1 MKFHIFTL
9 FPNMFSS
16 PLEEGILARAIKDNL
31 IQIFIHNIRDYAS
44 SPHRTVDDY
53 PFGGGPGM
61 LMKPEPIFE
70 AIENVSKEYSLDNC
84 TPKILMTPQGR
95 TFNHE
100 IAQELSQSKELVL
113 ICGRYEGIDDRVRQH
128 LATDEISVGDYV
140 LSGGELPA
148 MTIVDSVS
156 RLIPGTVGS
165 KESIE
170 NDSFYNGKLQFPQFT
185 RPVTYRGMEV
195 PKVLLSGN
203 HKDIQTWREEQ
214 SYQRT
219 RNQRPD
225 LIN

>member
-1 MKFHIFTL
+1 
-9 FPNMFSS
+9 MFSS
-16 PLEEGILARAIKDNL
+16 PLDEGKLARAIKDNL
-31 IQIFIHNIRDYAS
+31 IQIFVHNIRYYTNN
-44 SPHRTVDDY
+44 PHRTVDDY

-70 AIENVSKEYSLDNC
+70 AVENVAIEHSLDNR

-100 IAQELSQSKELVL
+100 IAQELSQNKELVL
-113 ICGRYEGIDDRVRQH
+113 ICGRYEGVDDRVRQY

-148 MTIVDSVS
+148 MTVVDAVS

-203 HKDIQTWREEQ
+203 HKNIQIWREEQ
-214 SYQRT
+214 SCLRT
-219 RNQRPD
+219 RKQRPD
-225 LIN
+225 LID

>member
-31 IQIFIHNIRDYAS
+31 IQIFIHNIREYAS
-44 SPHRTVDDY
+44 KPHRTVDDS

-70 AIENVSKEYSLDNC
+70 AVENVSKEYSLDNSS
-84 TPKILMTPQGR
+84 PKILMTPQGR

-113 ICGRYEGIDDRVRQH
+113 ICGRYEGIDDRVREH

-148 MTIVDSVS
+148 MPIVDSVS

-225 LIN
+225 LID

>member
-31 IQIFIHNIRDYAS
+31 IQIFIHNIRNYTS
-44 SPHRTVDDY
+44 NPHRTVDDY

-70 AIENVSKEYSLDNC
+70 AVENVSKEYSLDNY

-225 LIN
+225 LID

>member
-1 MKFHIFTL
+1 
-9 FPNMFSS
+9 MFSS
-16 PLEEGILARAIKDNL
+16 PLDEGILARAIKDNL
-31 IQIFIHNIRDYAS
+31 IQIFVHNIRDYTNN
-44 SPHRTVDDY
+44 PHRTVDDY

-70 AIENVSKEYSLDNC
+70 AVENVAIEHSLDNR

-100 IAQELSQSKELVL
+100 IAQELSRHKELVL
-113 ICGRYEGIDDRVRQH
+113 ICGRYEGVDDRVRQY

-148 MTIVDSVS
+148 MTIVDAVS

-203 HKDIQTWREEQ
+203 HKNIQIWREEQ
-214 SYQRT
+214 SCLRT
-219 RNQRPD
+219 RKQRPD
-225 LIN
+225 LID

>member
-1 MKFHIFTL
+1 
-9 FPNMFSS
+9 MFSS
-16 PLEEGILARAIKDNL
+16 PLDEGILARAIKDNL
-31 IQIFIHNIRDYAS
+31 IQIFVHNIRDYTNN
-44 SPHRTVDDY
+44 PHRTVDDY

-70 AIENVSKEYSLDNC
+70 AVENVAIEHSLDNR

-100 IAQELSQSKELVL
+100 IAQELSQNKELVL
-113 ICGRYEGIDDRVRQH
+113 ICGRYEGVDDRVRQY

-148 MTIVDSVS
+148 MTVVDAVS

-203 HKDIQTWREEQ
+203 HKNIQIWREEQ
-214 SYQRT
+214 SCLRT
-219 RNQRPD
+219 RKQRPD
-225 LIN
+225 LID

>member
-1 MKFHIFTL
+1 
-9 FPNMFSS
+9 MFSS
-16 PLEEGILARAIKDNL
+16 PLDEGILARAIKDNV
-31 IQIFIHNIRDYAS
+31 IQIFVHNIRDYTNN
-44 SPHRTVDDY
+44 PHRTVDDY

-70 AIENVSKEYSLDNC
+70 AVENVAIEHSLDNRA
-84 TPKILMTPQGR
+84 PKILMTPQGR
-95 TFNHE
+95 IFNHE
-100 IAQELSQSKELVL
+100 IAQELSRHKELVL
-113 ICGRYEGIDDRVRQH
+113 ICGRYEGVDDRVRQY

-148 MTIVDSVS
+148 MTVVDAVS

-203 HKDIQTWREEQ
+203 HKNIQIWREEQ
-214 SYQRT
+214 SCLRT
-219 RNQRPD
+219 RKQRPD
-225 LIN
+225 LID

>member
-1 MKFHIFTL
+1 
-9 FPNMFSS
+9 MFSS
-16 PLEEGILARAIKDNL
+16 PLDEGILARAIKDNL
-31 IQIFIHNIRDYAS
+31 IQIFVHNIRDYTNN
-44 SPHRTVDDY
+44 PHRTVDDY

-70 AIENVSKEYSLDNC
+70 AVENVAIEHSLDNR

-100 IAQELSQSKELVL
+100 IAQELSRHKELVL
-113 ICGRYEGIDDRVRQH
+113 ICGRYEGVDDRVRQY

-148 MTIVDSVS
+148 MTVVDAVS

-203 HKDIQTWREEQ
+203 HKNIQIWREEQ
-214 SYQRT
+214 SCLRT
-219 RNQRPD
+219 RKQRPD
-225 LIN
+225 LID

>member
-1 MKFHIFTL
+1 
-9 FPNMFSS
+9 MFSS
-16 PLEEGILARAIKDNL
+16 PLDEGILARAMKDNV
-31 IQIFIHNIRDYAS
+31 IQIFVHNIRDYTNN
-44 SPHRTVDDY
+44 PHRTVDDY

-70 AIENVSKEYSLDNC
+70 AVENVAIEHSLDNR

-100 IAQELSQSKELVL
+100 IAQELSGNKELVL
-113 ICGRYEGIDDRVRQH
+113 ICGRYEGVDDRVRQY

-148 MTIVDSVS
+148 MTIIDAVS

-170 NDSFYNGKLQFPQFT
+170 NDSFYNGNLQFPQFT

-203 HKDIQTWREEQ
+203 HKDIQIWREEQ
-214 SYQRT
+214 SSLRT
-219 RNQRPD
+219 RKQRPD
-225 LIN
+225 RWFLRP

>member
-1 MKFHIFTL
+1 
-9 FPNMFSS
+9 MFSS
-16 PLEEGILARAIKDNL
+16 PLDEGILARAIKDNL
-31 IQIFIHNIRDYAS
+31 IQIFVHNIRDYTNN
-44 SPHRTVDDY
+44 PHRTVDDY

-70 AIENVSKEYSLDNC
+70 AVENVAIEHSLDNR

-100 IAQELSQSKELVL
+100 IAQELSRHKELVL
-113 ICGRYEGIDDRVRQH
+113 ICGRYEGVDDRVRQY

-148 MTIVDSVS
+148 MTLVDAVS

-195 PKVLLSGN
+195 PKILLSGN
-203 HKDIQTWREEQ
+203 HKDIQICREEQ
-214 SYQRT
+214 SCLRK
-219 RNQRPD
+219 RKQRPD
-225 LIN
+225 LID

>member
-16 PLEEGILARAIKDNL
+16 PLDEGILARAIKDNL
-31 IQIFIHNIRDYAS
+31 IQIFVHNIRDYTNN
-44 SPHRTVDDY
+44 PHRTVDDY

-70 AIENVSKEYSLDNC
+70 AVENVAIEHSLDNR

-100 IAQELSQSKELVL
+100 IAQELSRHKELVL
-113 ICGRYEGIDDRVRQH
+113 ICGRYEGVDDRVRQY

-148 MTIVDSVS
+148 MTLVDAVS

-195 PKVLLSGN
+195 PKILLSGN
-203 HKDIQTWREEQ
+203 HKDIQIWREEQ
-214 SYQRT
+214 SCLRT
-219 RNQRPD
+219 RKQRPD
-225 LIN
+225 LID

>member
-1 MKFHIFTL
+1 
-9 FPNMFSS
+9 MFLS
-16 PLEEGILARAIKDNL
+16 PLDEGIVARAIKDNV
-31 IQIFIHNIRDYAS
+31 IQIFVHNIRDYTNN
-44 SPHRTVDDY
+44 PHRTVDDF

-70 AIENVSKEYSLDNC
+70 AVENVALEHSLDNR

-100 IAQELSQSKELVL
+100 IAQELSRNKELVL
-113 ICGRYEGIDDRVRQH
+113 ICGRYEGVDDRVRQY

-148 MTIVDSVS
+148 MTIVDAIS

-170 NDSFYNGKLQFPQFT
+170 NDSFYNGTLQFPQFT

-195 PKVLLSGN
+195 PKILLSGN
-203 HKDIQTWREEQ
+203 HKDIQIWREEQ
-214 SYQRT
+214 SCLRT
-219 RNQRPD
+219 RKQRPD
-225 LIN
+225 LID

>member
-16 PLEEGILARAIKDNL
+16 PLDEGILARAIKDNL
-31 IQIFIHNIRDYAS
+31 IQIFVHNIRDYTNN
-44 SPHRTVDDY
+44 PHRTVDDY

-70 AIENVSKEYSLDNC
+70 AVENVAIEHSLDNR

-95 TFNHE
+95 IFNHE
-100 IAQELSQSKELVL
+100 IAQELSRHKELVL
-113 ICGRYEGIDDRVRQH
+113 ICGRYEGVDDRVRQY

-148 MTIVDSVS
+148 MTIVDAVS

-203 HKDIQTWREEQ
+203 HKNIQIWREEQ
-214 SYQRT
+214 SCLRT
-219 RNQRPD
+219 RKQRPD
-225 LIN
+225 LID

>member
-1 MKFHIFTL
+1 MKFHVLTL

-16 PLEEGILARAIKDNL
+16 PLEEGILARAIKENV
-31 IQIFIHNIRDYAS
+31 IEIFVHNIRNYAND
-44 SPHRTVDDY
+44 PHRTVDDY

-70 AIENVSKEYSLDNC
+70 AVEDISTTHTLDSK

-95 TFNHE
+95 TFNHDL
-100 IAQELSQSKELVL
+100 AKELSQNEELML

-148 MTIVDSVS
+148 MTIIDAVS

-170 NDSFYNGKLQFPQFT
+170 NDSFYEGKLQYPQFT
-185 RPVTYRGMEV
+185 RPVTYRGMQV
-195 PKVLLSGN
+195 PEILLSGN
-203 HKDIQTWREEQ
+203 HKEIRIWREKQ
-214 SYQRT
+214 SDQRT
-219 RNQRPD
+219 LLQRPD
-225 LIN
+225 LID

>member
-31 IQIFIHNIRDYAS
+31 IQIFIHNIREYAS
-44 SPHRTVDDY
+44 NPHRTVDDS

-70 AIENVSKEYSLDNC
+70 AVENVSKKYSLDNC

-113 ICGRYEGIDDRVRQH
+113 
-128 LATDEISVGDYV
+128 S
-140 LSGGELPA
+140 
-148 MTIVDSVS
+148 
-156 RLIPGTVGS
+156 LIH
-165 KESIE
+165 I
-170 NDSFYNGKLQFPQFT
+170 
-185 RPVTYRGMEV
+185 
-195 PKVLLSGN
+195 
-203 HKDIQTWREEQ
+203 
-214 SYQRT
+214 
-219 RNQRPD
+219 
-225 LIN
+225 

>member
-1 MKFHIFTL
+1 
-9 FPNMFSS
+9 MFSS
-16 PLEEGILARAIKDNL
+16 PLDEGILARAIKDNL
-31 IQIFIHNIRDYAS
+31 IQIFVHNIRDYTNN
-44 SPHRTVDDY
+44 PHRTVDDY

-70 AIENVSKEYSLDNC
+70 AVENVAIEHSLDNR

-100 IAQELSQSKELVL
+100 IAQELSRHKELVL
-113 ICGRYEGIDDRVRQH
+113 ICGRYEGVDDRVRQY

-148 MTIVDSVS
+148 MTLVDAVS

-195 PKVLLSGN
+195 PKILLSGN
-203 HKDIQTWREEQ
+203 HKDIQIWREEQ
-214 SYQRT
+214 SCLRT
-219 RNQRPD
+219 RKQRPD
-225 LIN
+225 LID

>member
-16 PLEEGILARAIKDNL
+16 PLDEGILARAIKDNV
-31 IQIFIHNIRDYAS
+31 IQIFVHNIRDYTNN
-44 SPHRTVDDY
+44 PHRTVDDY

-70 AIENVSKEYSLDNC
+70 AVENVAIEHSLDNR

-100 IAQELSQSKELVL
+100 IAQELSGNKELVL
-113 ICGRYEGIDDRVRQH
+113 ICGRYEGVDDRVRQY

-148 MTIVDSVS
+148 MTIIDAVS

-170 NDSFYNGKLQFPQFT
+170 NDSFYNGNLQFPQFT

-203 HKDIQTWREEQ
+203 HKDIQIWREEQ
-214 SYQRT
+214 SCLRT
-219 RNQRPD
+219 RKQRPD
-225 LIN
+225 LID